1 MPALTVERMALAET
15 TVSCRAGEHV
25 THVTHV
31 NIKNIKPNI
40 TRDRR

>member
-15 TVSCRAGEHV
+15 TGSCRAGE
-25 THVTHV
+25 HVTHV

-40 TRDRR
+40 KRDRR